1 MRLPAISNPAAANI
15 AFARFRCGRASA
27 TLRRMAKKTRTAKPA
42 GARGTLIPMKVSK
55 GFVAFAVQQLQ
66 AVKGLRAKAM
76 FGGVGLYAGDVF
88 FGLLARDM
96 LYLKVD
102 DSNRSQYE
110 AAGMKPFKP
119 YADKP
124 MVMPYF
130 QVPVAVLEDAS
141 ELTSWARQSVRVAAN
156 SVARKTKH

>member
-1 MRLPAISNPAAANI
+1 
-15 AFARFRCGRASA
+15 
-27 TLRRMAKKTRTAKPA
+27 
-42 GARGTLIPMKVSK
+42 MKVSQ
-55 GFVAFAVQQLQ
+55 GFVAFVVEQLQ

-88 FGLLARDM
+88 FGLIARDM
-96 LYLKVD
+96 LFLKVD

-110 AAGMKPFKP
+110 AAGMKAFKP

-130 QVPVAVLEDAS
+130 EVPVAVLEDAG
-141 ELTSWARQSVRVAAN
+141 ELTSWARQSVRVAA
-156 SVARKTKH
+156 SSAARKTKR

>member
-1 MRLPAISNPAAANI
+1 
-15 AFARFRCGRASA
+15 
-27 TLRRMAKKTRTAKPA
+27 
-42 GARGTLIPMKVSK
+42 MKVSK
-55 GFVAFAVQQLQ
+55 GFVAFAVEQLQ
-66 AVKGLRAKAM
+66 AVTGLRAKAM

-102 DSNRSQYE
+102 DSNRGQYE
-110 AAGMKPFKP
+110 AAGMKAFKP

-130 QVPVAVLEDAS
+130 QVPAAVLEDAG

-156 SVARKTKH
+156 SVARKRR